1 MKNLFNENCLNDN
14 KQGVL
19 VMQYIII
26 VILLL
31 CGIIWGCNECK
42 AKKTNNERQEISVM
56 LSDVKSVSYTRTI
69 AYTDPTQTEDGIS
82 EIYAL
87 ADRYGTDRE
96 GLLGIISSDIS
107 AITEKLSKEGFKV
120 VDRSGSK
127 LNKIMEEHEFQM
139 SEWSAEKKVAEVGKG
154 ANADL
159 ILTFVPRLTSSD
171 SSVYA
176 SVSAEFIDINTM
188 QTFNFN
194 YNGTSFSNWNFAL
207 LKVNADSPNG
217 AWFCDGLKK
226 SSIKYTSEKV
236 KYITPFAGNY
246 ALNSTNKLEKKKYFN
261 EEITR
266 ITISDDEGTI
276 IYSNGKEVECYVTFN
291 LEKDSNFSVDK
302 VTGQNY
308 LDDNVKVYANSDSGV
323 STMKIGTLT
332 IRDEFGKQFLKG
344 TVYRKGNEMGILVG
358 TSAKDGSGIAYFVMF
373 SK

>member
-1 MKNLFNENCLNDN
+1 MAQVL
-14 KQGVL
+14 GV
-19 VMQYIII
+19 IFG
-26 VILLL
+26 ILLL
-31 CGIIWGCNECK
+31 LSGVIWGCSECK
-42 AKKTNNERQEISVM
+42 AKNTNNEREKISYM
-56 LSDVKSVSYTRTI
+56 LSDVKSVSHTRTI

-87 ADRYGTDRE
+87 ADRYNIDRA
-96 GLLGIISSDIS
+96 GLLGIISSNIS

-159 ILTFVPRLTSSD
+159 ILTFVPRLTSADPSI
-171 SSVYA
+171 YA

-194 YNGTSFSNWNFAL
+194 YTGTSFSNWNFAL

-226 SSIKYTSEKV
+226 SSIKYSPKEM
-236 KYITPFAGNY
+236 KYITPFANNY

-261 EEITR
+261 EEITG
-266 ITISDDEGTI
+266 ITISDNEGTVT
-276 IYSNGKEVECYVTFN
+276 YSNGKEVECYVAFN
-291 LEKDSNFSVDK
+291 LEKDSNFAVDK

-308 LDDNVKVYANSDSGV
+308 LDDNVTIYANSDSGV

-332 IRDEFGKQFLKG
+332 IREELGKQLLKG
-344 TVYRKGNEMGILVG
+344 TVYLKGNEMGILVG
-358 TSAKDGSGIAYFVMF
+358 TSANNGSGIAYFVMF